1 MNKRSVLLEMLILES
16 QGFIKI
22 SSKRVI
28 EKCCGWCEGSCD
40 DELEFRKYIEAY
52 HLFLELNEK
61 YVLDNIHMFGIIVMF
76 EELDNLIDEG
86 YDFKKAVIKMIRD
99 KFSSIHIPL
108 AEPPYE
114 LLSDE
119 FKEKIRINSKYMDM
133 YMFNGKISEGIIS
146 LEIND

>member
-16 QGFIKI
+16 QGFINI

-86 YDFKKAVIKMIRD
+86 YCFKKAVIKMIRD

-119 FKEKIRINSKYMDM
+119 YKEKIRINSKYMDM

>member
-16 QGFIKI
+16 QGFIRI
-22 SSKRVI
+22 SPKRII
-28 EKCCGWCEGSCD
+28 EKCCGWYNDSCD

-76 EELDNLIDEG
+76 EELDNLIEEG
-86 YDFKKAVIKMIRD
+86 YGFKKAVIKMIRD
-99 KFSSIHIPL
+99 KFGSVHIPL

-119 FKEKIRINSKYMDM
+119 FKEKIKLNSKYLDM
-133 YMFNGKISEGIIS
+133 YMFRGKISEGIIS

>member
-1 MNKRSVLLEMLILES
+1 
-16 QGFIKI
+16 
-22 SSKRVI
+22 
-28 EKCCGWCEGSCD
+28 
-40 DELEFRKYIEAY
+40 
-52 HLFLELNEK
+52 
-61 YVLDNIHMFGIIVMF
+61 
-76 EELDNLIDEG
+76 
-86 YDFKKAVIKMIRD
+86 MIRD

-119 FKEKIRINSKYMDM
+119 YKENIRINSKYMDM